1 MDNAEL
7 LNAALGYAAAG
18 LKVFPLAAG
27 GKKPLTGHGF
37 KEATTDLEQVRRWW
51 SEHPNANIGIA
62 CGSCGTGAVCG
73 TGCLTVVDLDNKPE
87 KNVNGFATLYEWQ
100 KENGVLPA
108 TLTAKTGG
116 GGYHYYFISDEP
128 FRNGANIL
136 GENSGVDIRSEGGYV
151 VAPPSIH
158 KSGARYEWDGGFD
171 VARIATG
178 GAVLNKLCE
187 KKSPERQVRPDCP
200 PITPVY
206 SSGQSGAADLSRAT
220 SGRSVP
226 LAMGAPSDRT
236 DSIIQRMG
244 LSFAEGSRNDSLFRL
259 AASLQAQ
266 GYQDS
271 TIFDIVAKANNERC
285 AAPLGD
291 KELDTIIRSAV
302 DRYSKGI
309 PKTVEATGGDIELYT
324 EKLAEKFPYII
335 PHEQKDGTITYSVST
350 PLLAEYV
357 RDHDRYFFLDTG
369 GEKPPAFWYE
379 GGYYSKV
386 DDNTFKG
393 RIRRHI
399 EDFDKLLVSS
409 RILDEVF
416 KLLLMDGKRVKPS
429 ELDSADSLICFRNG
443 ILNVDTLTLVP
454 HSPEL
459 YCTIQIPCDWNGA
472 GRASPAG
479 ESPVFDRYL
488 HTLTSGNEDFKRLL
502 WEFTGFTISNMN
514 GYEPKKA
521 LFLYG
526 PGDTGKSVFLDLLSK
541 LVGADNF
548 ASTDLKELEERFG
561 TMALW
566 RKRLAGCPDMSYM
579 NVDELSVFK
588 KLTGGDDISF
598 EQKGKD
604 RFTDKFRGVLMFCAN
619 RLPKFGGDKGDHV
632 YSRMILC
639 PCNNVIPPEQRD
651 RRLREKIFAER
662 EGIVFKAVMAL
673 RDFRARGCDFI
684 IPDICRLASEEY
696 KVENDGVLQFL
707 DECTERREEL
717 EAHRCIWRTSTA
729 DIYKAFRAWSMNNG
743 GYTPSNQDFRRVLC
757 EKFGVNKPLL
767 LERKARGHRFY
778 AEFDLTE
785 SARRELLGF

>member
-7 LNAALGYAAAG
+7 LSAALEYAAAG
-18 LKVFPLAAG
+18 FRVFPLAAG
-27 GKKPLTGHGF
+27 GKTPLTGHGF
-37 KEATTDLEQVRRWW
+37 KEATTDPEQVRRWW
-51 SEHPNANIGIA
+51 ASRPNANIGIA
-62 CGSCGTGAVCG
+62 AGKTAGGAF
-73 TGCLTVVDLDNKPE
+73 LTVVDLDKKPE
-87 KNVNGFATLYEWQ
+87 KGVNGFATLYEWQ

-116 GGYHYYFISDEP
+116 GGYHYYFISHEP
-128 FRNGANIL
+128 FKNGANIL

-171 VARIATG
+171 AARIADG

-187 KKSPERQVRPDCP
+187 KQRPTASANPPPPSPTCSENGTR
-200 PITPVY
+200 I
-206 SSGQSGAADLSRAT
+206 ADRAT
-220 SGRSVP
+220 AVP
-226 LAMGAPSDRT
+226 LDKASAA
-236 DSIIQRMG
+236 IQRMG

-266 GYQDS
+266 GYADGAIYS
-271 TIFDIVAKANNERC
+271 AVEAANRERC
-285 AAPLGD
+285 APPLDG
-291 KELDTIIRSAV
+291 KELGSIIKSAV
-302 DRYSKGI
+302 ERYGKGV
-309 PKTVEATGGDIELYT
+309 PKTVEAAGGNIELYA
-324 EKLAEKFPYII
+324 EKLAKSFPYII
-335 PHEQKDGTITYSVST
+335 PHVQGDGTITYSVST

-379 GGYYSKV
+379 GGCYSKV

-416 KLLLMDGKRVKPS
+416 KQLLMDGKRVKPA
-429 ELDSADSLICFRNG
+429 ELDSADNLICFRNG
-443 ILNVDTLTLVP
+443 VLNVDTLALVP

-459 YCTIQIPCDWNGA
+459 YCTIQIPCDWSGA
-472 GRASPAG
+472 PTG
-479 ESPVFDRYL
+479 ECPIFDGYL

-502 WEFTGFTISNMN
+502 WEYAGFTISNMN

-526 PGDTGKSVFLDLLSK
+526 PGDTGKSVFLDLLAK
-541 LVGADNF
+541 LVGGDNF

-604 RFTDKFRGVLMFCAN
+604 RFTDKFRGVLVFCTN

-639 PCNNVIPPEQRD
+639 PCENVVPPEKRD

-662 EGIVFKAVMAL
+662 EEIVYKSVMAL
-673 RDFRARGCDFI
+673 REFRARGCDFI
-684 IPDICRLASEEY
+684 IPDICKRAGEEY
-696 KVENDGVLQFL
+696 KVENDCVLQFL
-707 DECTERREEL
+707 DECTERREVL
-717 EAHRCIWRTSTA
+717 EASRCNWRTSTA
-729 DIYKAFRAWSMNNG
+729 EIYKAFRAWALNNG
-743 GYTPSNQDFRRVLC
+743 GYTPSNQDFRRALC
-757 EKFGVNKPLL
+757 VKFGVDKPPLL
-767 LERKARGHRFY
+767 EHKAKGYRFY
-778 AEFDLTE
+778 AQFDLDE
-785 SARRELLGF
+785 SARRELLGLY